1 MASNTIKG
9 LTVEIGGDTT
19 KLGKALADVDK
30 KTREL
35 SSELGQINKLLKLD
49 PGNTDL
55 LAQKQKVLAEAV
67 KNTSEKL
74 KTLQDAEKQVQEQ
87 FKRGEVSEEQV
98 RALQRE
104 IIATSSKLET
114 YENAAKETAESVEK
128 LGKKSD
134 ETGDDMKDTA
144 KDADKAEKSL
154 DEFEDMAKDAE
165 KTSSK
170 LGDTLKG
177 GLKAGFA
184 AVAAGAVAAG
194 AAAVALGKE
203 VVEGYAE
210 YEQLVGGV
218 DTLFKDSSKKLQEY
232 AANAYKTAGIS
243 GNQYMTTVTSF
254 SASLISSLGGDT
266 DKAVEYANMAIT
278 DMSDNANKFGSN
290 VADIEHALT
299 YRAA

>member
-19 KLGKALADVDK
+19 KLGKALEDVNK
-30 KTREL
+30 KSRDL
-35 SSELGQINKLLKLD
+35 SSELGQINKMLKMD
-49 PGNTDL
+49 PGNTEL
-55 LAQKQKVLAEAV
+55 LSQKQKVLAEAV
-67 KNTSEKL
+67 KNTAEKL
-74 KTLQDAEKQVQEQ
+74 ETLKQAEKQVQEQ
-87 FKRGEVSEEQV
+87 FARGEVSEDQV

-104 IIATSSKLET
+104 IIATSQKMET
-114 YENAAKETAESVEK
+114 YERAAKETAEGIQK
-128 LGKKSD
+128 LGKESD
-134 ETGDDMKDTA
+134 ETGEDMKDSA
-144 KDADKAEKSL
+144 KDANKAEKAL
-154 DEFEDMAKDAE
+154 DDFGDEAEDAE
-165 KTSSK
+165 KKSSK

-184 AVAAGAVAAG
+184 AAAAG
-194 AAAVALGKE
+194 AAAAGAAAIGLGKE

-218 DTLFKDSSKKLQEY
+218 DTLFKDSSKKLQKY

-243 GNQYMTTVTSF
+243 GNQYMETVTSF

-266 DKAVEYANMAIT
+266 EKAVEYADMAIT

-290 VADIEHALT
+290 IADIEHALT